1 MSATVLT
8 DVHYDAIRGLISPDV
23 TAEHISDAY
32 LSQSPFAPE
41 AERKVRKRLRAAGFD
56 VDALTGDALDDARLA
71 MVHQCASVL
80 CLTAPQLL
88 RQSQLQVATEVQ
100 SVDWKEK
107 RAFHLSQVDELVD
120 DVVDSVAAGVAV
132 PRRSR
137 GLPIGAVGTQ
147 RPEVGTPAYPYV
159 RRVVGTEY

>member
-1 MSATVLT
+1 MSATVLM
-8 DVHYDAIRGLISPDV
+8 VKSYDAIRGLISPDV
-23 TAEHISDAY
+23 TAEHISDEY
-32 LSQSPFAPE
+32 LSQQPFAPE
-41 AERKVRKRLRAAGFD
+41 AERKVRKRLRSVGID

-88 RQSQLQVATEVQ
+88 RQSQLQVVTEVQ

-120 DVVDSVAAGVAV
+120 DIVDTVEAGVASA
-132 PRRSR
+132 RRSR
-137 GLPIGAVGTQ
+137 SLPLGAVGTE

-159 RRVVGTEY
+159 RRVYDY